1 MELFQSPAEYTVRG
15 AHSCLSCSRS
25 NGSMEIKAASD
36 VDLSRAVCLGLVE
49 GVVGKFQFHPD
60 LECFLVLIQSKD
72 LVGTVFGDHEMYK
85 ITKVAVIPLT
95 NDEPQDLKLEVK
107 VLFTNNLNLV
117 CGDLYELPVDNHI
130 NSPSH
135 SHTDLSVLGLLH
147 CQIET

>member
-95 NDEPQDLKLEVK
+95 NDEPQDLKLEFCHMHMQFAGEATV
-107 VLFTNNLNLV
+107 
-117 CGDLYELPVDNHI
+117 PVTQKRSLADAGAKRQVMCI
-130 NSPSH
+130 TPLCLIS
-135 SHTDLSVLGLLH
+135 
-147 CQIET
+147 